1 MPTDN
6 SGTARV
12 AKLRRISA
20 SQGPVPPIRPNIG
33 SQALDALLGRMDC
46 CPTPIPIPCNPQV
59 YWQNSPIQLSLSPGF
74 VYSALYATVISNVPI
89 TPLSGQVT
97 GYNPPGANITVQI
110 KNSGVSWKVIFT
122 SDMALSGS
130 LSWVP
135 AFIIACNPPITSSNT
150 LTLNT

>member
-6 SGTARV
+6 SGTARA

-46 CPTPIPIPCNPQV
+46 CPNPCNPQV
-59 YWQNSPIQLSLSPGF
+59 YWENSPIQLTLRVTSGF
-74 VYSALYATVISNVPI
+74 EYSARFATVISDVTV

-97 GYNPPGANITVQI
+97 GYTPPNAFITVNI
-110 KNSGVSWKVIFT
+110 KKSGVSWTVIFT
-122 SDMALSGS
+122 SDMALTGS
-130 LSWVP
+130 LSWGSE
-135 AFIIACNPPITSSNT
+135 FIIACNPPIISSNN
-150 LTLNT
+150 LTFTV